1 MLIGVELDD
10 SRVTAVAVTENG
22 EVRARATEA
31 VTGGDFARPGSAVLE
46 RVRSPD
52 GGPIGFAATTPA
64 AEEIL
69 AAVRAICKG
78 AAPAITA
85 SGTAAAVAETWL
97 GAARGAS
104 EVVFFAIGDRT
115 SGGLVRGGTPMFGA
129 RGRAGSIGW
138 MSLNPVEREDYRK
151 IGCVEAEVAA
161 NGIVRRLIWRI
172 KAGDRST
179 IQDVV
184 NNELSE
190 ISVRH
195 VLDAARSGDGVAV
208 SVVRDTAK
216 YLGMSAANLVAV
228 ADPEVLVLGGL
239 IASAADLLLEPV
251 RTEISRRLPPLMLDG
266 LAIVP
271 ALLGNDA
278 AAIGAARIGATRR

>member
-22 EVRARATEA
+22 VVRAQTTEP
-31 VTGGDFARPGSAVLE
+31 VTGGDFEQPGSAALE

-52 GGPIGFAATTPA
+52 AGPVGFAAPTPA
-64 AEEIL
+64 AEETL
-69 AAVRAICKG
+69 AVVRALCKG

-85 SGTAAAVAETWL
+85 SGTSAAMAEAWI

-104 EVVFFAIGDRT
+104 DVVFFAIGDRT
-115 SGGLVRGGTPMFGA
+115 SGGIVRGGMPVFGA

-172 KAGDRST
+172 KAGDRSA
-179 IQDVV
+179 IQEVV
-184 NNELSE
+184 NDELSA
-190 ISVRH
+190 ITVGH
-195 VLDAARSGDGVAV
+195 VLDAARAGDGVAL

-251 RTEISRRLPPLMLDG
+251 RTEISRRLPTTMLDG
-266 LAIVP
+266 VAIVP
-271 ALLGNDA
+271 ALLGSDA